1 MPIVY
6 TWEAPLNSPG
16 LEKSSRSN
24 NGLRRTVADR
34 YSILVNREDA
44 HRPPEGEISGLM
56 MGGCGLRQLHARLGI
71 NDVIVCGLSARHIP
85 SYSIHEI
92 RLLVLIRIVFACMV
106 LRGIYPGICP
116 LLNVGWVVTQNL
128 PI

>member
-44 HRPPEGEISGLM
+44 HRPPEGEISGLIM
-56 MGGCGLRQLHARLGI
+56 IPDGRMRIAAIACEAR
-71 NDVIVCGLSARHIP
+71 D
-85 SYSIHEI
+85 
-92 RLLVLIRIVFACMV
+92 
-106 LRGIYPGICP
+106 
-116 LLNVGWVVTQNL
+116 Q
-128 PI
+128 